1 MSTPPSPIDLS
12 FRPESYFDLPT
23 NFSARLLSRIQ
34 GAERR
39 ALARF
44 YAEQGRLEELTEFAL
59 KAELDPAERRAF
71 GRLHPACMGGEYL
84 PSLES
89 GEVEIARVVIA
100 STTQDV
106 TCVYARPGKRCI
118 EYRVVD
124 EYDSEFMSGPTTR
137 RSRRPLTLKQLVE
150 FLNDAWPFEVL
161 VRANFLDEGE
171 RDIDAMLAFFV
182 SVESEFY
189 PQFDALYRQR
199 LVEWATEQLRD
210 SGQLDA
216 GDEAEEEGRDA

>member
-1 MSTPPSPIDLS
+1 MTTPPSPIDLS

-23 NFSARLLSRIQ
+23 SFSARLLSRIQ

-44 YAEQGRLEELTEFAL
+44 YVERGRLDELPEFAL
-59 KAELDPAERRAF
+59 KAVLDPAERRAF
-71 GRLHPACMGGEYL
+71 GMLHPACMGGEYL

-106 TCVYARPGKRCI
+106 TCVYARRGKRCI

-124 EYDSEFMSGPTTR
+124 EYDNEFMSGPTTR
-137 RSRRPLTLKQLVE
+137 RSRRPLTLKELVR

-161 VRANFLDEGE
+161 LRANFLDEGE

-189 PQFDALYRQR
+189 PDFDALYRER
-199 LVEWATEQLRD
+199 IVDWATEQLRD
-210 SGQLDA
+210 AGLLDA
-216 GDEAEEEGRDA
+216 EDEEEEAEREA

>member
-1 MSTPPSPIDLS
+1 MTTPPSPIELS
-12 FRPESYFDLPT
+12 FRPESYFFPT
-23 NFSARLLSRIQ
+23 SFTARLLSRIQ

-44 YAEQGRLEELTEFAL
+44 YVEQGRLDELPEFAL
-59 KAELDPAERRAF
+59 KAALDPAERSAF
-71 GRLHPACMGGEYL
+71 GRIHPACMGGEYL
-84 PSLES
+84 PALES

-106 TCVYARPGKRCI
+106 TCVYARRGKGCI

-124 EYDSEFMSGPTTR
+124 EYDNEFLSGPTTR
-137 RSRRPLTLKQLVE
+137 RSRRPLTLEELVK
-150 FLNDAWPFEVL
+150 FLNDAWPFQVL
-161 VRANFLDEGE
+161 LRGNFLDEGE
-171 RDIDAMLAFFV
+171 RDIDVMLEFFV

-199 LVEWATEQLRD
+199 IVEWATERIAA
-210 SGQLDA
+210 SRQLDLEDEA
-216 GDEAEEEGRDA
+216 GDVA